1 MILLGLLIVAELIL
15 RFGFGFCD
23 AVLLRTD
30 PDYEYIAIPQTR
42 HRFGNNIFYNSFSQ
56 RNKEPQDSSIILGF
70 GDSVING
77 GTQTD
82 QDSLATTHLSE
93 FLTNKYSNHYL
104 VTNISSGSWG
114 PDNCFAYLKKQ
125 GNFGAKGILLVVS
138 SHDAYDD
145 MNFIPVVGKNPDFP
159 DKQYSFAIVELIDRY
174 IIPRI
179 FKKRVDENSSLAIN
193 KQTAST
199 PFNTGFENFKKYC
212 DSTGIP
218 LTIYLHADK
227 TELIAG
233 NYNKQGLEIVN
244 FCTRQNI
251 RLIKEL
257 DYHLQESVYR
267 DNIHLNSA
275 GQRDMFEIL
284 KKFY

>member
-1 MILLGLLIVAELIL
+1 LFGLLLIL
-15 RFGFGFCD
+15 EIGLRVIFGFCD

-30 PDYEYIAIPQTR
+30 PDYEYIAIPQKR
-42 HRFGNNIFYNSFSQ
+42 HRFGNNIYYNSFSQ
-56 RNKEPQDSSIILGF
+56 RNAEPTDSSLVLGF

-93 FLTNKYSNHYL
+93 YLSKKYSRPYL
-104 VTNISSGSWG
+104 VTNISAGSWG
-114 PDNCFAYLKKQ
+114 PDNCYAYLKKQ
-125 GNFGAKGILLVVS
+125 GNFGAKGMLLVVS

-145 MNFIPVVGKNPDFP
+145 MNFMPVVGKNPDFP
-159 DKQYSFAIVELIDRY
+159 DKQYSLAIIELFDRY

-179 FKKRVDENSSLAIN
+179 FKKKVDENSQLVIN
-193 KQTAST
+193 KQTVST
-199 PFNTGFENFKKYC
+199 PFNSGFENFKRYS
-212 DSTGIP
+212 DSAHIP

-227 TELIAG
+227 TELISG
-233 NYNKQGLEIVN
+233 TYNSQGLEIIN

-257 DYHLQESVYR
+257 DYHLQESSYR

-275 GQRDMFEIL
+275 GQRAMYEIL
-284 KKFY
+284 KELY